1 MSLQQ
6 LRKEVNEIKENVKSH
21 THRNM
26 LADIPLTPELDRCCH
41 ELIRAQSEARQRLI
55 DSGISESELKKH
67 EHDNFIGDTLVMEAV
82 HNRLRALCNA
92 KNPDQE
98 PIKIKYLF
106 DMELQA
112 CL

>member
-1 MSLQQ
+1 MTVQQ
-6 LRKEVNEIKENVKSH
+6 LRK
-21 THRNM
+21 
-26 LADIPLTPELDRCCH
+26 DIEELKKTIRFNDPGIVVPETPELLKCCE
-41 ELIRAQSEARQRLI
+41 ELEMTQKQARQRLI
-55 DSGISESELKKH
+55 ANGISEAELRECERMGFICDSE
-67 EHDNFIGDTLVMEAV
+67 VMEAV

-92 KNPDQE
+92 RNPDQE